1 MQSHQSV
8 LKGIGI
14 INQKFISK
22 TDFFY
27 KLKRRGNSAF
37 LLFAV
42 KQCNMKY
49 TCLNPDAGKA
59 LILAPTAQGRYVM
72 IHKVNRTT
80 L

>member
-1 MQSHQSV
+1 MQLKQIFSTYKKSERAHYPLRFDSHFLFRAVTQP
-8 LKGIGI
+8 
-14 INQKFISK
+14 
-22 TDFFY
+22 
-27 KLKRRGNSAF
+27 
-37 LLFAV
+37 LLFTAM
-42 KQCNMKY
+42 QCNMKY